1 MLASWV
7 EELRPGT
14 RRMITSTNASTPFAP
29 KRRHQAVS
37 DLCDRDGSALEV
49 AKKVGVSRPML
60 YKWKDQLLGDK
71 AYRSMRK
78 RNVIPPDDERAV
90 LLEKIARLEQQV
102 HRLQIE
108 HDILTQAGELIKKD
122 QGINSLA
129 LTNREKTQVVDAL
142 KDTYSLPE
150 LLGALGLARSS
161 YFYHKARLGLHDK
174 YADVRHAMAEIFRS
188 NHRCYGYR
196 RIHAVLRQ
204 RKINLS
210 EKVVRRLMADGQLV
224 VKRPRRRY
232 RSYGGEIGLAPEN
245 LLARNFLSY
254 APNQKWLTDITEFQ
268 LPAGK
273 VYLSPMIDCFDGK
286 AVSWSIGTRPDAQL
300 VNSMLDGAISTLAEG
315 DRPVVHTDRGAH
327 YRWPGWLQRVQTAGL
342 MRSMSRKGCSPDNAA
357 CEGFFGRLK
366 NEMYYCRNWLG
377 TTVERFMNELNAYIQ
392 WYNERRIKLSLG
404 AKSPL
409 EYRRH
414 LGIAT

>member
-1 MLASWV
+1 M
-7 EELRPGT
+7 
-14 RRMITSTNASTPFAP
+14 
-29 KRRHQAVS
+29 
-37 DLCDRDGSALEV
+37 
-49 AKKVGVSRPML
+49 
-60 YKWKDQLLGDK
+60 
-71 AYRSMRK
+71 
-78 RNVIPPDDERAV
+78 
-90 LLEKIARLEQQV
+90 
-102 HRLQIE
+102 
-108 HDILTQAGELIKKD
+108 
-122 QGINSLA
+122 
-129 LTNREKTQVVDAL
+129 VDAL

-174 YADVRHAMAEIFRS
+174 YADVRHAMAEIFNS

-232 RSYGGEIGLAPEN
+232 SSYGGEIGLAPEN

-273 VYLSPMIDCFDGK
+273 VYLSPTIDCFDGK
-286 AVSWSIGTRPDAQL
+286 VVSWSIGTKPDAQL

-357 CEGFFGRLK
+357 CESFFGRLK

-414 LGIAT
+414 LGIAA